1 MLNSARVHIVGQVHA
16 NNFTFGKGH
25 LVFSALALEWTILMI
40 SVCSTTILDP
50 LATVSVRD
58 SVDKGATIEL
68 VRCAN
73 RNPVLLMLLSLSQL
87 QVSTIVLVLNNHH
100 QSNSD
105 VLRTLST
112 KSV

>member
-1 MLNSARVHIVGQVHA
+1 
-16 NNFTFGKGH
+16 
-25 LVFSALALEWTILMI
+25 MI

-87 QVSTIVLVLNNHH
+87 QVLVLNNHH

>member
-1 MLNSARVHIVGQVHA
+1 
-16 NNFTFGKGH
+16 
-25 LVFSALALEWTILMI
+25 MI
-40 SVCSTTILDP
+40 PVCSTTIFDP

-73 RNPVLLMLLSLSQL
+73 RNPVLLMLLSLCQL
-87 QVSTIVLVLNNHH
+87 QVSTIVSVLNNHH

-105 VLRTLST
+105 VLRALSA